1 MGHAYFT
8 LKDSDSCVR
17 CVLFKFDLQKLSFS
31 PVNGS
36 QVVVTASPTIYSP
49 KGDFQLRV
57 SDINRAGTGKFLEN
71 FLHLKRKLTLEGLFD
86 SNNKL
91 EIPNFF
97 NCVGIVT
104 SIDSAALRDVIIT
117 FQNKLGRVK
126 LKIFPSMV
134 QGASAAL
141 DLTLALNKASL
152 DSEVEIIILAR
163 GGGSLEDLWTFND
176 EGLVRTV
183 SKITKPI
190 ITGIGHESDTTLS
203 DLVADYR
210 AAPPTAAVERLVVE
224 EEILI
229 SKLDKNN
236 TILAR
241 LIKSLFDK
249 LEQKLDFLSLKV
261 KSPRDKVTLNENK
274 FLNMHQRL
282 GNTKANMFKGLF
294 LDLQYYKNK
303 IRILDPLSI
312 LKRGFCIIYEKN
324 SENVVSSINQI
335 NKGKNLD
342 VQLFDGNARVKV
354 NEINKNSDF

>member
-1 MGHAYFT
+1 
-8 LKDSDSCVR
+8 
-17 CVLFKFDLQKLSFS
+17 
-31 PVNGS
+31 
-36 QVVVTASPTIYSP
+36 
-49 KGDFQLRV
+49 
-57 SDINRAGTGKFLEN
+57 
-71 FLHLKRKLTLEGLFD
+71 
-86 SNNKL
+86 
-91 EIPNFF
+91 
-97 NCVGIVT
+97 
-104 SIDSAALRDVIIT
+104 
-117 FQNKLGRVK
+117 
-126 LKIFPSMV
+126 MV

-210 AAPPTAAVERLVVE
+210 AATPTAAVERLVVE

-303 IRILDPLSI
+303 IRILDPSSI